1 MIGTLILMSLI
12 NVSVFVIWI
21 PARLQISAE

>member
-1 MIGTLILMSLI
+1 MIGTLIIMSLI

-21 PARLQISAE
+21 PARLQINAK